1 MREARSAPRFYRRR
15 VKGTKPAIYRVVLP
29 AATPQAYPSSGR
41 TVHILRASMGNAV
54 GFLRPSSTIIPS
66 EGGGV
71 KKGSVGGVANDGGA
85 PAEEGACAVA
95 DVGSS
100 RQAFRSE
107 LECAHEP
114 PTSIMEVLLNA
125 LYAMEFHKHLA
136 IT

>member
-1 MREARSAPRFYRRR
+1 M
-15 VKGTKPAIYRVVLP
+15 KGTKRDIYRVVLP
-29 AATPQAYPSSGR
+29 AATPQTYPSPID
-41 TVHILRASMGNAV
+41 TAKVLHVSMGNAV
-54 GFLRPSSTIIPS
+54 GFLWPSSTVIPS

-71 KKGSVGGVANDGGA
+71 KEGGIGGVANKGGG
-85 PAEEGACAVA
+85 PAEGVACA

-100 RQAFRSE
+100 RQA

-136 IT
+136 MT